1 MTIEMKKPTAPEMT
15 EILGV
20 VTIEVDAVVLAQY
33 DHTTDNYEILVDN
46 NVVWD
51 SNGLNRH
58 DIAEAVFE
66 AVVDTVRLNRFKAS
80 N

>member
-1 MTIEMKKPTAPEMT
+1 MTIEMKKPTTPEMT
-15 EILGV
+15 EWLAETSLGND
-20 VTIEVDAVVLAQY
+20 TVLARY
-33 DHTTDNYEILVDN
+33 DHTTDNYEILVND
-46 NVVWD
+46 NVVWG

-58 DIAEAVFE
+58 DIAETVFE